1 MITPKEKDMITDAVH
16 ELYDE
21 PKVEIVSP
29 DNDKVKFWLHRL
41 LSEKVKD
48 LQVITEEINI
58 LNHQAQHFEKM
69 QDCFKNSVIEEINL
83 HFIEL
88 KWNYKIKEI
97 KK

>member
-1 MITPKEKDMITDAVH
+1 MDFGMITPKEKDMILNAVH

-48 LQVITEEINI
+48 
-58 LNHQAQHFEKM
+58 K
-69 QDCFKNSVIEEINL
+69 
-83 HFIEL
+83 
-88 KWNYKIKEI
+88 
-97 KK
+97 